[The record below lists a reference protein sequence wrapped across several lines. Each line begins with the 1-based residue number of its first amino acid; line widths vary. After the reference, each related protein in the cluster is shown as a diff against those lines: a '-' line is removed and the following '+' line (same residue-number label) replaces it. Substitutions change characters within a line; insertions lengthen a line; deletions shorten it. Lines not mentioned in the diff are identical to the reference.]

1 MTTLDAARPD
11 RPAGV
16 IHDIGYQRYDGPRLG
31 RRYLVGS
38 LYLHSLRTAFGLGR
52 TFKAKIFP
60 WLIVGVVGVVA
71 AVLTAVRAQTG
82 SLALSYAEFPET
94 LSVLII
100 FFCAI
105 VAPELASRDLHSG
118 VLPLYFARPLHRGDY
133 ALVKLAAL
141 VSATFLTVGAPL
153 TVMFAGSAFMVDGFG
168 AVWDE
173 FTDFLPALGYVAVHA
188 VVYSALAL
196 LVASL
201 VRRRAVAAGAIV
213 GAFLLTTPVVGVLS
227 VLPYQAANQLA
238 GLASPVTM
246 VGGIGDWMFEPSG
259 DLDVGPYG
267 PLYALVAV
275 GFVVLGVLLLLARYR
290 KVAAK

>member
-1 MTTLDAARPD
+1 MTTLDAPQTD

-16 IHDIGYQRYDGPRLG
+16 IHDIGYQRYDGARLG
-31 RRYLVGS
+31 RRHLVGA

-52 TFKAKIFP
+52 TIKAKIFP
-60 WLIVGVVGVVA
+60 WLIVGVVGMIA
-71 AVLTAVRAQTG
+71 AVLTAIRAQTG
-82 SLALSYAEFPET
+82 EAALGYAEFPEM

-100 FFCAI
+100 FFTAI

-118 VLPLYFARPLHRGDY
+118 VLPLYFARPLHRSDY

-141 VSATFLTVGAPL
+141 TSATFLLLGVPL
-153 TVMFAGSAFMVDGFG
+153 TVMFAGAAFMVDGIG

-173 FTDFLPALGYVAVHA
+173 LGDFLPALGYVAVHA
-188 VVYSALAL
+188 IVYSVLAL

-213 GAFLLTTPVVGVLS
+213 GAFLLTSPVVVVLS
-227 VLPYQAANQLA
+227 VLPYEAASQLG
-238 GLASPVTM
+238 GLASPVTL
-246 VGGIGDWMFEPSG
+246 VSGIGDWAFERSG
-259 DLDVGPYG
+259 EVGVGPYG
-267 PLYALVAV
+267 PLYGLVAL
-275 GFVVLGVLLLLARYR
+275 GLVVAGALLLLARYR

>member
-1 MTTLDAARPD
+1 MTTLDAPQTD

-52 TFKAKIFP
+52 TIKAKIFP

-82 SLALSYAEFPET
+82 EVALSYAEFPEV
-94 LSVLII
+94 LSILII

-105 VAPELASRDLHSG
+105 VGPELASRDLHSG
-118 VLPLYFARPLHRGDY
+118 VLPLYFARPLHRADY

-141 VSATFLTVGAPL
+141 VSATFLMLAVPL
-153 TVMFAGSAFMVDGFG
+153 TVMFAGAAFMVDGIG

-173 FTDFLPALGYVAVHA
+173 LGDFLPALGYVAVHA
-188 VVYSALAL
+188 IVYSVLAL

-213 GAFLLTTPVVGVLS
+213 GAFLLTSPVVAVLS
-227 VLPYQAANQLA
+227 VMPHEAANQLA
-238 GLASPVTM
+238 GLASPVTL
-246 VGGIGDWMFEPSG
+246 VGGIGDWTVEEVG
-259 DLDVGPYG
+259 DLDIGPYG
-267 PLYALVAV
+267 PLYGLVAV
-275 GFVVLGVLLLLARYR
+275 GFVVAGILLLLARYR
-290 KVAAK
+290 KVAAR